1 MKHSLI
7 PSILLLCSG
16 LHAAGGSSVAVMPL
30 VPQGVDSTS
39 SMIVT
44 DALIDELMKTSSVRV
59 LERSQMESILKEQGF
74 QQSGACDGSECA
86 VQIGKL
92 LSIDRIVVGS
102 LGRLGNSYTLSTR
115 IVNVET
121 GEITASS
128 RQQQKGEIDAVTTG
142 LVPTVARELSK
153 GFGSKASTPAP
164 VAKKTESVSNASA
177 SSRPWRILLE
187 GSAGLAMPSSEWE
200 TEPRDAV
207 DEWGFAFQ
215 VRSGLVWTVNP
226 SLELTGSVGYSI
238 EEFSQILQ
246 IEGILANRSVEFVT
260 DYHTNSLDIAAEAA
274 WFPVRWFGLHAG
286 GGYSVALGGTGLVT
300 GEMATAMGGAKSF
313 ERSFDL
319 GGTNPE
325 DGTADPDQAS
335 RPFLLAGAEWRM
347 GKSFAVLA
355 QWQHSLSSQI
365 QADHFDVT
373 THRMLVGARYLF

>member
-16 LHAAGGSSVAVMPL
+16 IHAAAVSSVAVMPL
-30 VPQGVDSTS
+30 VPQGVDSNS
-39 SMIVT
+39 SMIIT

-59 LERSQMESILKEQGF
+59 LERGQMDRILKEQGF

-102 LGRLGNSYTLSTR
+102 VGKLGNSYTLSTR
-115 IVNVET
+115 IVDVET

-128 RQQQKGEIDAVTTG
+128 RQQQKGEIDAITTG
-142 LVPTVARELSK
+142 LVPQVARELSG
-153 GFGSKASTPAP
+153 GFGMGKTAEAPAP
-164 VAKKTESVSNASA
+164 KKTESVPETPA
-177 SSRPWRILLE
+177 SSRPWHVFVE
-187 GSAGLAMPSSEWE
+187 PSTGMAMPSSEWE
-200 TEPRDAV
+200 TEPKDAV

-215 VRSGLVWTVNP
+215 LRSGLIWTVKP
-226 SLELTGSVGYSI
+226 SFEVTGSVAYSI
-238 EEFSQILQ
+238 EEFSQIVRV
-246 IEGILANRSVEFVT
+246 ERFFGDRSAEFVT
-260 DYHTNSLDIAAEAA
+260 DYHTNSLDIAADAA

-286 GGYSVALGGTGLVT
+286 AGYSLALGGTGQATGAVVT
-300 GEMATAMGGAKSF
+300 QNAGIADV

-325 DGTADPDQAS
+325 DGTLDPDQAS

-347 GKSFAVLA
+347 GRYFALIA
-355 QWQHSLSSQI
+355 QWHHSLSSQI
-365 QADHFDVT
+365 QADRFDVT